1 MISTQLRAHQKMM
14 YQMLQEVDSICRK
27 NKIRYMLFAGS
38 ALGAVRHQGFIPWD
52 DDLDIVMKDFSS
64 PQKMNWIRKH
74 ITCRRSFP
82 STGQCFSLN
91 CAEMGRPASSA
102 KSQRIRSCTK
112 EYTLIFFRATTS
124 RTIRSSEDCSF

>member
-52 DDLDIVMKDFSS
+52 DDLDIVMLREDYERFLFAAENELD
-64 PQKMNWIRKH
+64 PETYYLQKE
-74 ITCRRSFP
+74 F
-82 STGQCFSLN
+82 
-91 CAEMGRPASSA
+91 
-102 KSQRIRSCTK
+102 SCTK